1 MLEICNNYNKIS
13 ISGQFDLFNW
23 VPDGPEPHGVQDW
36 IESAAEGTNLKF
48 F

>member
-1 MLEICNNYNKIS
+1 MLEICDNYNKIS
-13 ISGQFDLFNW
+13 IFGQFDLFKL